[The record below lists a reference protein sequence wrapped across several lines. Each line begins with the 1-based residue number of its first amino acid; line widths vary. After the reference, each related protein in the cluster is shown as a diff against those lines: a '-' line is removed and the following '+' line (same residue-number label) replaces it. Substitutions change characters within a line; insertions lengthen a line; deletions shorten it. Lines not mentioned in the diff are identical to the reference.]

1 MIPLTMTASIL
12 LILLFA
18 TVWHDEPA
26 RPLVVHRRADQK
38 QSPHE

>member
-26 RPLVVHRRADQK
+26 RLPVVRRCANRK
-38 QSPHE
+38 RLPYE